1 MTDPS
6 EPDDVADQNAIR
18 RVEWRFGQFAVHA
31 RGAMLA
37 ETSLRAPSGQ
47 QVRPFYEAPWI
58 GEPGPVEPPLLAGMR
73 NEFPCLPFGGLY
85 PDDSVTDAWAPSLVA
100 QVAEADAPIV
110 NSDLMLHGPCGAADW
125 TFGESDAGG
134 VTLTLDY
141 PGDSPIA
148 RLERTVCAVPDA
160 PAIDFTLSVTARRP
174 CRRPIGVHPNLAL
187 PAVAGALELQPGAF
201 AFGMV
206 HPAGPEPGVS
216 RALSGAVF
224 EDLSR
229 VPLHS
234 GGAAGFNRLPF
245 AHDTEET
252 LQLCGCDG
260 TVAIVDHER
269 RCRYRLDWD
278 AAILPSLLLWISNRG
293 RAYAPW
299 NGRNLCV
306 GVEPMAGAFD
316 LGTRAALAS
325 NPINARGLPTALPL
339 TPGAPVTLRYRFALV
354 DG

>member
-1 MTDPS
+1 
-6 EPDDVADQNAIR
+6 
-18 RVEWRFGQFAVHA
+18 
-31 RGAMLA
+31 MLA
-37 ETSLRAPSGQ
+37 DTMLRAPSGKE
-47 QVRPFYEAPWI
+47 VRPFYEAPWI
-58 GEPGPVEPPLLAGMR
+58 GEPGAVEPPLLAGMR
-73 NEFPCLPFGGLY
+73 NEFPCVPFGGLY
-85 PDDSVTDAWAPSLVA
+85 PDDSVTEAWAPSLVA
-100 QVAEADAPIV
+100 SVAEADAAIV
-110 NSDLMLHGPCGAADW
+110 DSDLMLHGPCGAADW
-125 TFGESDAGG
+125 AFVDADDGG
-134 VTLTLDY
+134 VTLALDY
-141 PGDSPIA
+141 PESSPIA
-148 RLERTVCAVPDA
+148 RLERSVRAVPDA
-160 PAIDFTLSVTARRP
+160 PAIDMTLRITARRA

-187 PAVAGALELQPGAF
+187 PAVTGALELQPGAF

-216 RALSGAVF
+216 RSAAGAVF
-224 EDLSR
+224 DDLAR
-229 VPLHS
+229 VPLRA
-234 GGAAGFNRLPF
+234 GGAGRFDRLPF
-245 AHDTEET
+245 GHDTEET

-278 AAILPSLLLWISNRG
+278 ATILPSLLLWISNRG

-325 NPINARGLPTALPL
+325 NPINARGVPTALSL
-339 TPGAPVTLRYRFALV
+339 SPGAPVTLRYRFALV